1 MLLFVLLKRVLRLRV
16 MSTLNSNHS
25 TAHFSVTARAEP
37 GVLPR
42 VLEYF
47 AKRGLTPDA
56 FSANRNDA
64 VLTIDIQMIGMD
76 LELAEY
82 IGRCL
87 DRIFEVDNV
96 LVSETRYADVA

>member
-1 MLLFVLLKRVLRLRV
+1 
-16 MSTLNSNHS
+16 MSAQKSNHS

-56 FSANRNDA
+56 LNANRNDDL
-64 VLTIDIQMIGMD
+64 LTINVQMIDME

-87 DRIFEVDNV
+87 ERIFEVDDV
-96 LVSETRYADVA
+96 LVSELRYADVA

>member
-1 MLLFVLLKRVLRLRV
+1 
-16 MSTLNSNHS
+16 MSTKNSNHS

-56 FSANRNDA
+56 LNANRNDDL
-64 VLTIDIQMIGMD
+64 LTINVQMIDME

-87 DRIFEVDNV
+87 ERIFEVDGV
-96 LVSETRYADVA
+96 MVSELRYADVA